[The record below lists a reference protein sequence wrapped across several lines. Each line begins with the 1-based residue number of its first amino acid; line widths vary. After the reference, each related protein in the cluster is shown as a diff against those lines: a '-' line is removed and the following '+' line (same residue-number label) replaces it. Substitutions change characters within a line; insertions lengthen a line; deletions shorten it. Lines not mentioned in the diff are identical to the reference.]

1 MAKPIWL
8 VVPVAAVGVAAAVWY
23 IGSNRE
29 AAATTDPRD
38 GRAVALGKQVYAREC
53 ASCHGV
59 NLEGQ
64 PDWRVRLANGRMPAP
79 PHDVSGHTWHHS
91 DRVLF
96 DITKRGPAAYPAGY
110 VTDMPA
116 YAERLSDREIAAVI
130 AYIKST
136 WPADILSRQQRATH

>member
-23 IGSNRE
+23 FGSDRE
-29 AAATTDPRD
+29 AAATMDPRD